1 MSILILPSQLG
12 RQAGKQAKHM
22 TSSHTT
28 DRLGASNK
36 GWKIL
41 EVMLKKYSLD
51 LASRSKNERRNASC
65 RSPTADER
73 NIPPLHLSMKRMR
86 QMAGPS
92 SCKSFFYHVL
102 KKVISLRA
110 KVKKCSKSASNM
122 EKRNLSFHLCL
133 QDMSNDSTF
142 HLLLVERFSSSFL
155 TFASF

>member
-92 SCKSFFYHVL
+92 SCKSSFL
-102 KKVISLRA
+102 SCIKVISLRA
-110 KVKKCSKSASNM
+110 KVKNASKSASTNM
-122 EKRNLSFHLCL
+122 EKRISLF
-133 QDMSNDSTF
+133 TYAY
-142 HLLLVERFSSSFL
+142 R
-155 TFASF
+155 T